1 MEELVYINDSNLI
14 DILAFQSVLLREC
27 RHALRCSLLNVEI
40 TRLWV
45 AVGRAFVNYQL
56 NSSGHEGAKYI

>member
-40 TRLWV
+40 TRL
-45 AVGRAFVNYQL
+45 
-56 NSSGHEGAKYI
+56 